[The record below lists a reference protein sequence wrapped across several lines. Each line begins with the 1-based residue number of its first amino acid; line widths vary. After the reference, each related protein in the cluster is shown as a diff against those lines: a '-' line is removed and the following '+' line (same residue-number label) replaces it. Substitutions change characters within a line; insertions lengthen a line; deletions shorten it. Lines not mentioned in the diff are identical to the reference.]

1 MTVKNVDFIKLNPLK
16 NPFKITLNNPL
27 QKNYNVLKK
36 SIKKSWFFQIQ
47 LKNISFY
54 QSLYFSLKILK
65 KKSLKFKWR
74 KIFQN
79 QSNFYQIITRSR
91 CYWIKIFI
99 TIQIFSLSPR
109 LHIVTRLILV
119 ITHIEII
126 SDTHFYFLRAHICVF
141 VVVWEIF
148 ENDFNFYLIDVAL
161 NFIHSRSQS
170 FN

>member
-1 MTVKNVDFIKLNPLK
+1 MIFPNP
-16 NPFKITLNNPL
+16 
-27 QKNYNVLKK
+27 
-36 SIKKSWFFQIQ
+36 IKKYFILSKFIFFF
-47 LKNISFY
+47 KN
-54 QSLYFSLKILK
+54 LE

-79 QSNFYQIITRSR
+79 QSNFYQILTRSR
-91 CYWIKIFI
+91 CYWINIFI

-109 LHIVTRLILV
+109 LQIVTRLILV

-126 SDTHFYFLRAHICVF
+126 SDTHFYFLHAHICVV

>member
-1 MTVKNVDFIKLNPLK
+1 MIFPNP
-16 NPFKITLNNPL
+16 
-27 QKNYNVLKK
+27 
-36 SIKKSWFFQIQ
+36 IKKYFILSKFIFFF
-47 LKNISFY
+47 KN
-54 QSLYFSLKILK
+54 LE

-91 CYWIKIFI
+91 CYWINIFI

-126 SDTHFYFLRAHICVF
+126 SDTHFYFLRAHICVV

>member
-1 MTVKNVDFIKLNPLK
+1 MIFPNP
-16 NPFKITLNNPL
+16 
-27 QKNYNVLKK
+27 
-36 SIKKSWFFQIQ
+36 IKKYFILSKFIFFF
-47 LKNISFY
+47 KN
-54 QSLYFSLKILK
+54 LE

-79 QSNFYQIITRSR
+79 QSNFYQILTRSR
-91 CYWIKIFI
+91 CYWINIFI

-109 LHIVTRLILV
+109 LQIVTRLILV

-126 SDTHFYFLRAHICVF
+126 SDTHFYFLRAHICVV